1 MNDDRTNSENRGT
14 NDGSRTLDVRLH
26 LLDRQMRDINDRTI
40 AVVDDVELSHIPSD
54 EPLDPDAEAPTIT
67 NLLTGPVLGTR
78 IFGGRP
84 PESRW
89 HRIAWEDVTN
99 VDVAVDVGVDGEELS
114 LMWVERWM
122 RDHIVARI
130 PGGRDDPQ

>member
-1 MNDDRTNSENRGT
+1 MNDDCRDPENRSADT
-14 NDGSRTLDVRLH
+14 ADRRMDVRLH
-26 LLDRQMRDINDRTI
+26 LLDRQMCDVEGRTI
-40 AVVDDVELSHIPSD
+40 GVVDDVELSDVPFD
-54 EPLDPDAEAPTIT
+54 EPLDPAAAAPTIT

-114 LMWVERWM
+114 LMWGERWM

>member
-1 MNDDRTNSENRGT
+1 MNDDRSNSENR
-14 NDGSRTLDVRLH
+14 NADPDDQRMDVRLH
-26 LLDRQMRDINDRTI
+26 LLDRQMRDVDDRTI
-40 AVVDDVELSHIPSD
+40 GVVDDVELSDVPFD
-54 EPLDPDAEAPTIT
+54 EPLDPNADAPTIT

-89 HRIAWEDVTN
+89 HRISWDDVSG
-99 VDVAVDVGVDGEELS
+99 VDVVVELGVDGEELS
-114 LMWVERWM
+114 LMWVEQWM
-122 RDHIVARI
+122 RDHIFARI

>member
-1 MNDDRTNSENRGT
+1 MNDDRRDPENRSA
-14 NDGSRTLDVRLH
+14 DAADRRMDVRLH
-26 LLDRQMRDINDRTI
+26 LLDRQMCDVEGRTI
-40 AVVDDVELSHIPSD
+40 GVVDDVELSDVPFD
-54 EPLDPDAEAPTIT
+54 EPLDPAAAVPTIT